1 MFSWPLHDGRRFAG
15 SSAEGGWTVTLHR
28 RNKPNTCHR
37 ADFQQLEVQRGGAYV
52 TRRRTHLLF
61 CIQTGK
67 RWRYCH
73 ENSETHLGFCCLYLL
88 NCPDNSLEVSW
99 GISCTNCNFYRRF
112 FGITDTPQK
121 WDFKRLELYK
131 LLWFYEKVFWRIS
144 EFKARAVLTETVRN
158 VTITSHL
165 SLRHQIHGATDRL
178 SHKTSKSGEY
188 TVLLL

>member
-1 MFSWPLHDGRRFAG
+1 MLTAINLALCTVSYICIDEFMFSWPLHDGRRFAG

-37 ADFQQLEVQRGGAYV
+37 ADFQQLVVHRGGAYV

-73 ENSETHLGFCCLYLL
+73 ENSNTHLGFCCLYLL

-99 GISCTNCNFYRRF
+99 GISCSNCNFCRRF

-121 WDFKRLELYK
+121 WEFKRLELYK
-131 LLWFYEKVFWRIS
+131 LLWFYEKFFD
-144 EFKARAVLTETVRN
+144 EFQ
-158 VTITSHL
+158 S
-165 SLRHQIHGATDRL
+165 L
-178 SHKTSKSGEY
+178 SHELCSQSR
-188 TVLLL
+188 